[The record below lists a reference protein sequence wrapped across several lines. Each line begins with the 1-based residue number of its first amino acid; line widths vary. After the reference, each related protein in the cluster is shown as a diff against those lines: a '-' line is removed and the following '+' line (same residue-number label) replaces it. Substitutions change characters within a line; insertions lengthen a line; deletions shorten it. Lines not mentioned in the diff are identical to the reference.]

1 MYCFY
6 ENNILNQLN
15 KKLNAKK
22 FAKMWAIEQCIVNSC
37 FSQEIDQKTQ
47 KKKLESEKRYPIP
60 NYYHSTQREE
70 IILIEKNQEGGI

>member
-1 MYCFY
+1 MYIIICETDRQSMYCFY

-37 FSQEIDQKTQ
+37 FSQEID
-47 KKKLESEKRYPIP
+47 
-60 NYYHSTQREE
+60 
-70 IILIEKNQEGGI
+70 

>member
-22 FAKMWAIEQCIVNSC
+22 FAKMWAINRLE
-37 FSQEIDQKTQ
+37 DA